1 MKKKLA
7 MLLVL
12 CLAAGTV
19 SESAGMLQ
27 SEAAEISGI
36 GTDGAEQESDYEY
49 RETDG
54 TIKINKYK
62 GSGTKIE
69 IPSEIEGKAVT
80 EIGSFAFNEC
90 TTIESIVIPNGIKKI
105 ESYAFSGCGNLNHI
119 EIPGSVTSI
128 EADAFSKCT
137 SLEGIEIPSSVTDLG
152 GSLFYNCSSL
162 RSVKIPNRITSLGSK
177 TFYGCSSLES
187 IQIPGN
193 VKYIGSSAFGN
204 CTNLKSI
211 KLPDGITSIADQ
223 TFWNC
228 DALSSIKIPE
238 GVASIGSSAF
248 SSCDNLKSVIIP
260 SSVVSIEQD
269 AFDTYHSPTL
279 YCAKGSYAET
289 FAQTKG
295 LTVKDISGAP
305 AEEPGTEQPGNPGEE
320 EPGNPGEEEPGTEQP
335 GNPGE
340 EEPAEPAIK
349 AEQTITAEN
358 VEKTM
363 GDEPFLLDAETS
375 GDGTLSYESRNPE
388 VVKVDETGTVTLL
401 AAGTA
406 QITITASE
414 TDSYKA
420 ARKTI
425 TVAVIPEG
433 YTPIHDIADL
443 YAIRNN
449 RSGKYILMND
459 IDMSSTAP
467 GGDYDCGTGWDSIE
481 EFSGILD
488 GNGYRIVGMQIF
500 GEPAVT
506 RVGLFESISRA
517 EIKNLGIVD
526 CNINI
531 TVKTS
536 AYVGAICGYSFAEIY
551 VSSTINNCYTNGKIV
566 VSGKNTNE
574 CHIGGLIGGGNLD
587 HHYTYETIENCYN
600 DCEVDSS
607 SLESASGYEPFVGGI
622 GGRVGKIKKCYNTG
636 TVRGSTQSKTCAISG
651 YYYEDKFSNLNY
663 LRGTADRGIGNYTDN
678 ANCVSLTEAQMK
690 DQRSF
695 TGFDFTNTWEI
706 DPYCES
712 YPYPQLKNNRMI
724 RVKSIELSP
733 APTKLAY
740 NQGETIS
747 TAGAALK
754 ITYEDGIST
763 TIPLKKEMLSGY
775 DMSEIGKQE
784 VLVNYGNAETS
795 FEIEVKEIPVTSVT
809 VSQTQL
815 SIYRAKDHQL
825 SAVIAPANATDKTV
839 AWESDNPS
847 VAEVNGNGLV
857 KAKSKGTAT
866 ITATSSNGRQ
876 SKCTVT
882 VLVPAV
888 SIQLS
893 QNAVT
898 LKEGGRVTLA
908 AQISPLDSTDAVQ
921 WKSANPGIAEVFEGN
936 VVAKSA
942 GTTTVTAY
950 TESGAAASCTV
961 TVQKTAP
968 SGDDS
973 QNSGDNNQ
981 NSGDNN
987 QNSSGNGQTPGSK
1000 RVQKLTYTSSYRK
1013 TYGSKP
1019 FQLNVRVAKGEGTLA
1034 YASSDPRVVAVT
1046 GSGKAT
1052 IKGPGIA
1059 VITVKARATAKYK
1072 EAAAQITVE
1081 VMPAK
1086 QKVKSVKAQKGKKLK
1101 ISWKKDT
1108 KASGY
1113 QLQYSMDK
1121 KFKKAKKTVTIAKN
1135 RTASKI
1141 TPKLKT
1147 GKRYYVR
1154 VRSYKNARKNGGT
1167 QRLYGAWS
1175 SVKRSGKVKK

>member
-105 ESYAFSGCGNLNHI
+105 ESYAFSGCSNLNHI

-137 SLEGIEIPSSVTDLG
+137 SLEGIEIPSSVTDLC

-248 SSCDNLKSVIIP
+248 SNCDNLKSVIIP

-295 LTVKDISGAP
+295 LTVKDISEAP

-459 IDMSSTAP
+459 IDMSSTAQ

-500 GEPAVT
+500 GEPAIT
-506 RVGLFESISRA
+506 RVGLFESIYRA
-517 EIKNLGIVD
+517 EIKNLGIVK
-526 CNINI
+526 CNISI
-531 TVKTS
+531 TVKND
-536 AYVGAICGYSFAEIY
+536 AYVGAICGYSDE
-551 VSSTINNCYTNGKIV
+551 SDINNCYTSGEIII
-566 VSGKNTNE
+566 SGKNTCNYYV
-574 CHIGGLIGGGNLD
+574 GGLAGKG
-587 HHYTYETIENCYN
+587 HYPEFINCYN
-600 DCEVDSS
+600 NCEIDGSGFESMLDCEC
-607 SLESASGYEPFVGGI
+607 YIGGI
-622 GGRVGKIKKCYNTG
+622 CGEIEYNTG
-636 TVRGSTQSKTCAISG
+636 GAIRKCHNTEMIRGSIQSKVGAICG
-651 YYYEDKFSNLNY
+651 NLYVSNVSNTNY
-663 LRGTADRGIGNYTDN
+663 LRDTANRGIGNYTDN
-678 ANCVSLTEAQMK
+678 ADCVSLTETQMK

-733 APTKLAY
+733 APTKLTY
-740 NQGETIS
+740 NQGETIKIS
-747 TAGAALK
+747 GAALK
-754 ITYEDGIST
+754 ITYEDDIST

-815 SIYRAKDHQL
+815 SIYRAKEHQL
-825 SAVIAPANATDKTV
+825 SATVAPANATDKTV

-847 VAEVNGNGLV
+847 VAEVSGNGLV

-866 ITATSSNGRQ
+866 ITAISSNGRQ

-921 WKSANPGIAEVFEGN
+921 WKSANPGIAEAFEGN

-942 GTTTVTAY
+942 GTTAVTAY

-973 QNSGDNNQ
+973 QNSGGNSQ

-987 QNSSGNGQTPGSK
+987 QNSSGNGQTPGAK
-1000 RVQKLTYTSSYRK
+1000 RAQKLTYTSSYRK
-1013 TYGSKP
+1013 TYGNKP

-1072 EAAAQITVE
+1072 EATAQITVE
-1081 VMPAK
+1081 VTPAK
-1086 QKVKSVKAQKGKKLK
+1086 QKVKSVKALKGKKLK

-1121 KFKKAKKTVTIAKN
+1121 KLKKAKKTVTIAKN

>member
-1 MKKKLA
+1 MKRKLA
-7 MLLVL
+7 ILLAF
-12 CLAAGTV
+12 CLTAGTV
-19 SESAGMLQ
+19 GESAGMLQ
-27 SEAAEISGI
+27 AEAAEVSGT
-36 GTDGAEQESDYEY
+36 GTEQESDYEY

-54 TIKINKYK
+54 EIKINKYK
-62 GSGTKIE
+62 GSGTKIV
-69 IPSEIEGKAVT
+69 IPSEIEGKTVT
-80 EIGSFAFNEC
+80 GIGSFAFNEC
-90 TTIESIVIPNGIKKI
+90 ADVESIVIPSGVKKI
-105 ESYAFSGCGNLNHI
+105 ESYAFSSCSKLSHV

-128 EADAFSKCT
+128 EASVFGNCS
-137 SLEGIEIPSSVTDLG
+137 SLESVEIPSSVTDLG
-152 GSLFYNCSSL
+152 GRVFNNCSSL
-162 RSVKIPNRITSLGSK
+162 KNVKLPNGITSLGSQI
-177 TFYGCSSLES
+177 FYGCTSLES

-204 CTNLKSI
+204 CTNLKSV
-211 KLPDGITSIADQ
+211 KLPNGITSIADH

-228 DALSSIKIPE
+228 DALTSIKIPD

-260 SSVVSIEQD
+260 ASVVGIEQD
-269 AFDTYHSPTL
+269 AFDSYYSPTL

-289 FAQTKG
+289 FAQKNG
-295 LTVKDISGAP
+295 ITVKDITEAP

-320 EPGNPGEEEPGTEQP
+320 EPGTEQPGDPGEEGPGTEQP

-340 EEPAEPAIK
+340 ENPENPGGENPAEPIEK

-363 GDEPFLLDAETS
+363 GNEPFLLDAETD
-375 GDGTLSYESRNPE
+375 GDGILSYESRNPE
-388 VVKVDETGTVTLL
+388 IVKVDETGTVTLL

-406 QITITASE
+406 QIVITASE

-449 RSGKYILMND
+449 RSGNYILMND

-481 EFSGILD
+481 EFRGTLD

-500 GEPAVT
+500 GEPAANT
-506 RVGLFESISRA
+506 RVGLFESIVGSSARV
-517 EIKNLGIVD
+517 KNLGMVD

-531 TVKTS
+531 TVKTY
-536 AYVGAICGYSFAEIY
+536 AYVGAICGYNESGIY
-551 VSSTINNCYTNGKIV
+551 NCYTSGEIT
-566 VSGKNTNE
+566 VSGVITDN
-574 CHIGGLIGGGNLD
+574 CYIGGLVGKGYYALFG
-587 HHYTYETIENCYN
+587 NCYN
-600 DCEVDSS
+600 DCEIDG
-607 SLESASGYEPFVGGI
+607 SGFECTSDYKSYIGGI
-622 GGRVGKIKKCYNTG
+622 CGEVEYNPSGTIVKCHNTG
-636 TVRGSTQSKTCAISG
+636 MVRGGAQSVIGAICGRFWVSSV
-651 YYYEDKFSNLNY
+651 SNSNY
-663 LRGTADRGIGNYTDN
+663 LRGTADKGIGNMTDG
-678 ANCVSLTEAQMK
+678 ANCVSLTESQMK

-695 TGFDFTNTWEI
+695 TGFDFANTWEI

-733 APTKLAY
+733 APTKLTY
-740 NQGETIS
+740 NQGETIKI
-747 TAGAALK
+747 TGAALK

-809 VSQTQL
+809 VSQAQL
-815 SIYRAKDHQL
+815 SIYRAKEHQL
-825 SAVIAPANATDKTV
+825 SAAIAPANATDKTV
-839 AWESDNPS
+839 TWESDNPS
-847 VAEVNGNGLV
+847 VAEVSGNGLV
-857 KAKSKGTAT
+857 KAKAKGTAI
-866 ITATSSNGRQ
+866 ITASSSNGLK

-921 WKSANPGIAEVFEGN
+921 WKSANSGIAEVFEGN

-950 TESGAAASCTV
+950 TESGATAACTV
-961 TVQKTAP
+961 TVQKAAT
-968 SGDDS
+968 SG
-973 QNSGDNNQ
+973 GNNQ
-981 NSGDNN
+981 NPGNNN
-987 QNSSGNGQTPGSK
+987 QDSGGNVQKPQQTPTPQKPKNPQKPGTTATTAAIK
-1000 RVQKLTYTSSYRK
+1000 KVQSTKAKIKSAKNIKTRKIKLKLSGRGVCTGYKIQYGFKKNFKGAKTVTNKSGTVTLKKLKVKK
-1013 TYGSKP
+1013 TYYIR
-1019 FQLNVRVAKGEGTLA
+1019 VRTYKKI
-1034 YASSDPRVVAVT
+1034 
-1046 GSGKAT
+1046 SGKT
-1052 IKGPGIA
+1052 YYGKWSS
-1059 VITVKARATAKYK
+1059 R
-1072 EAAAQITVE
+1072 
-1081 VMPAK
+1081 
-1086 QKVKSVKAQKGKKLK
+1086 KSVKIKK
-1101 ISWKKDT
+1101 
-1108 KASGY
+1108 
-1113 QLQYSMDK
+1113 
-1121 KFKKAKKTVTIAKN
+1121 
-1135 RTASKI
+1135 
-1141 TPKLKT
+1141 
-1147 GKRYYVR
+1147 
-1154 VRSYKNARKNGGT
+1154 
-1167 QRLYGAWS
+1167 
-1175 SVKRSGKVKK
+1175 